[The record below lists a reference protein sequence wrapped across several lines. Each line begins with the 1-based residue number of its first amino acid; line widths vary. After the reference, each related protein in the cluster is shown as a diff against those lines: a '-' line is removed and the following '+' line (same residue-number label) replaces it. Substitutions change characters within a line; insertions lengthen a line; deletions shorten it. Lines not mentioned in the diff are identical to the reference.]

1 MTEVITKIEDIL
13 RKSDD
18 VMWTIAYI
26 PDIKTYSI
34 RIGELEPEDDGN
46 DEKENKCGKYED

>member
-18 VMWTIAYI
+18 VMWTIACI

-46 DEKENKCGKYED
+46 DEKENNCGKYED